1 MSLMPPETFHR
12 ITLDNGLTIIG
23 EHHPRAQ
30 SVAAGYFV
38 TTGARDEEAELAGVS
53 HFLEH
58 MLFKGTERRSAE
70 AINREFD
77 ELGANYNAFTSD
89 ERTAYYGA
97 VLPERGA
104 ELLDLLSDMMRPALR
119 EGDFDMEK
127 NVILEELAM
136 YDDRPSFKLFE
147 EGNRRYYGAHPLG
160 NPVLGSPESIGALT
174 RAQLLDYFERRY
186 AADNLILAVAGR
198 FSWDEVVAQ
207 IAAAT
212 GRWQAQGAARR
223 YPPLSGARGVEVL
236 TRPNVKRLYAAA
248 YAPGVSVKDPRR
260 YAAAI
265 LASCLGDDAGSR
277 LYWALVDPG
286 LAESASLSHDAADDL
301 GTFVGYLSTAPE
313 QAEAAL
319 ERFRQVLM
327 EVQDRGLDEAEWRR
341 AQRKFATSLTLRGET
356 PFGRLMSFG
365 THYQATGEYLSVQAM
380 VDQLLGTPLEA
391 GQAILAARPF
401 DQLFVTALGPDG
413 LTL

>member
-1 MSLMPPETFHR
+1 MPPETFHR
-12 ITLDNGLTIIG
+12 TTLDNGLTIIG
-23 EHHPRAQ
+23 EHQPHAQ

-58 MLFKGTERRSAE
+58 MLFKGTARRSAE

-89 ERTAYYGA
+89 ERTVYYGA

-104 ELLDLLSDMMRPALR
+104 ELLDLLTDMMRPALR
-119 EGDFDMEK
+119 EGDFDLEK
-127 NVILEELAM
+127 LVILEELAM
-136 YDDRPSFKLFE
+136 YDDRPSFKVLE
-147 EGNRRYYGAHPLG
+147 AGSRRYYGTHPLG
-160 NPVLGSPESIGALT
+160 NPVLGSPESIGALKL
-174 RAQLLDYFERRY
+174 AQMLDYFERRY

-198 FSWDEVVAQ
+198 FGWDELVGQ
-207 IAAAT
+207 IKAAT
-212 GRWQAQGAARR
+212 GRWQARGATRR
-223 YPPLSGARGVEVL
+223 PLPLSGARGVEVL
-236 TRPNVKRLYAAA
+236 ARPHVKRVYAAA

-286 LAESASLSHDAADDL
+286 RAESATLSHDAAFDL

-313 QAEAAL
+313 QAQEAL
-319 ERFRQVLM
+319 ERFRQVLV
-327 EVQDRGLDEAEWRR
+327 EVQEGGLDEAEWRR
-341 AQRKFATSLTLRGET
+341 AQRKLATGLTIRAET

-365 THYQATGEYLSVQAM
+365 THYQATGEYLMVRESV
-380 VDQLLGTPLEA
+380 DYLLNTPLEA
-391 GQAILAARPF
+391 GQAILASHPF

-413 LTL
+413 VAL

>member
-1 MSLMPPETFHR
+1 MPPATFRHL
-12 ITLDNGLTIIG
+12 TLDNGLTIIG
-23 EHHPRAQ
+23 EHHPHAQ
-30 SVAAGYFV
+30 SFAAGYFV
-38 TTGARDEEAELAGVS
+38 TTGARDEEAEVAGVS

-70 AINREFD
+70 AINRKFD

-89 ERTAYYGA
+89 ERTVYYGA

-104 ELLDLLSDMMRPALR
+104 ELLDLLTDMMRPALY
-119 EGDFDMEK
+119 ETDFALEK
-127 NVILEELAM
+127 QVILEEIAM
-136 YDDRPSFKLFE
+136 YDDRPSFKVFE
-147 EGNRRYYGAHPLG
+147 AGNRRYYGEHPLG

-174 RAQLLDYFERRY
+174 RAMMLDYHQRRY

-198 FSWDEVVAQ
+198 FGWDEVVAQ
-207 IAAAT
+207 IEAAT
-212 GRWQAQGAARR
+212 ASWQPQGAARHSL
-223 YPPLSGARGVEVL
+223 PLAGAHGLEVL
-236 TRPNVKRLYAAA
+236 RRPTVKRLYLAA

-265 LASCLGDDAGSR
+265 LASCVGDDDGSR

-313 QAEAAL
+313 QAQEAL
-319 ERFRQVLM
+319 KRFRQVLV
-327 EVQDRGLDEAEWRR
+327 EVQEEGLNEAEWRR
-341 AQRKFATSLTLRGET
+341 AQRKLATGLTIRAET

-365 THYQATGEYLSVQAM
+365 AHYQATGEYLSLQQM
-380 VDQLLGTPLEA
+380 VDQMLGTPLEA
-391 GQAILAARPF
+391 AQALLEERPF
-401 DQLFVTALGPDG
+401 DRLFITALGPDG
-413 LTL
+413 LNL